1 MNIRIDRDKAS
12 NVAIELNSDLLQYL
26 ADLGCAEGERLPP
39 ITELADEIGIS
50 SGKLREQLEVAR
62 AMGLVEVRP
71 KTGIRT
77 LEYQFTPMLQAN
89 LLFALSLD
97 ASLFDQFGVLRN
109 HVEAAFW
116 AQAVESL
123 LPEDKQRLKQL
134 VDKAWKKLRGQPVQI
149 PHEEHR
155 QLHLTVFSRLEN
167 VFVQGLLEAYWAG
180 YEAVGLNMYA
190 DYAYLHQVWKYHE
203 QMVEAIIEGD
213 IDRGYQAL
221 VEHTG
226 LIHHR
231 PEIATFQPELNP
243 VSSVNET
250 TQRSQ

>member
-1 MNIRIDRDKAS
+1 
-12 NVAIELNSDLLQYL
+12 
-26 ADLGCAEGERLPP
+26 
-39 ITELADEIGIS
+39 
-50 SGKLREQLEVAR
+50 
-62 AMGLVEVRP
+62 
-71 KTGIRT
+71 
-77 LEYQFTPMLQAN
+77 
-89 LLFALSLD
+89 
-97 ASLFDQFGVLRN
+97 
-109 HVEAAFW
+109 
-116 AQAVESL
+116 
-123 LPEDKQRLKQL
+123 

-190 DYAYLHQVWKYHE
+190 VYAYFHQVWKYHE